1 MENKHQLFYKFD
13 ILSNP
18 PYLRIF
24 GNYNYKTTWSTYISI
39 LVIVFSAGFASYS
52 TIYYAKILEPNIYY
66 WKNSAYEKNLSIK
79 LNETLIM
86 FRIYESTEDNFNKN
100 EDLNIKAYIY
110 DHDFNASYEYK
121 KYEVTLEKCR
131 LGDNI
136 NYKFENTIKDYKEK
150 HLDKSIHD
158 FYCISRKDAEK
169 YTLSYNKYNGYT
181 YLTLFLYSNN
191 LTLVEKR
198 DYRIYLVLQNDF
210 VNHTNKS
217 SPININ
223 YFESYSSNFDDRI
236 VETTIFN
243 LDYIEYDSNDG
254 LFFDTFNSYHGI
266 RLHGQSQE
274 LFFKKKDNINY
285 IGAIKI
291 QININTFEKFKRYY
305 SKLQILLAE
314 IESISSLLF
323 TIGGILAN
331 LIARKKMSIDLSR
344 MIMKKKTEINKGDFE
359 LYKATPT
366 FNEIFG
372 DIEDIRDPKYAFKRT
387 NSLDS
392 RSLFSSKN
400 WGTFKTMMK
409 ATSFSSRQE
418 SKNIGLDKNNS
429 KTIRDKKIIKN
440 VILKNIDNNLINE
453 LKMKKIT
460 VSSIIKSYFPCFKD
474 KKTELINLCHS
485 IILNELSI
493 DTILIRLF
501 KLEKI
506 YNLLSEND
514 KAKIHLMEIK
524 EMEEINNYLNKN
536 FLTSTEEKDII
547 KSDEVVLQTSDE
559 KRKK

>member
-1 MENKHQLFYKFD
+1 MKNKHKLFYKLD

-39 LVIVFSAGFASYS
+39 LVILFSAGFASYS
-52 TIYYAKILEPNIYY
+52 SIYYAKFLEPYIYY
-66 WKNSAYEKNLSIK
+66 WKNSAFEKNLSIH

-86 FRIYESTEDNFNKN
+86 FRIYESNENNFNKN
-100 EDLNIKAYIY
+100 EDLIIKAFIY
-110 DHDFNASYEYK
+110 DHDFNTSYEYRRN
-121 KYEVTLEKCR
+121 EVTLEKCS

-136 NYKFENTIKDYKEK
+136 NYKFEKTIKQYKEK
-150 HLDKSIHD
+150 NLDKAIHD

-169 YTLSYNKYNGYT
+169 YSLSYNQFDGYT
-181 YLTLFLYSNN
+181 YLTLFVYSKNI
-191 LTLVEKR
+191 TLVENI

-210 VNHTNKS
+210 VNHTNKNR
-217 SPININ
+217 PININ
-223 YFESYSSNFDDRI
+223 YIESYSSNFDDKI

-254 LFFDTFNSYHGI
+254 LFFDTLNTYHGI
-266 RLHGQSQE
+266 RLNGQTQE
-274 LFFKKKDNINY
+274 LFFRKKDNINY

-291 QININTFEKFKRYY
+291 QINTNTFEKFKRYY

-344 MIMKKKTEINKGDFE
+344 MIMQKKTEINKGDFE
-359 LYKATPT
+359 LYKSTPT

-372 DIEDIRDPKYAFKRT
+372 DIEDLRNPKYVFKRT
-387 NSLDS
+387 NSLDNY
-392 RSLFSSKN
+392 KN
-400 WGTFKTMMK
+400 K
-409 ATSFSSRQE
+409 ARTSFSSRPQ
-418 SKNIGLDKNNS
+418 SKSIVLEKKDS
-429 KTIRDKKIIKN
+429 KTIKDKQIIKN
-440 VILKNIDNNLINE
+440 VILKNIDDNLINE

-514 KAKIHLMEIK
+514 KAKIHFMEIK
-524 EMEEINNYLNKN
+524 EMEEINNYLNKK
-536 FLTSTEEKDII
+536 FLTVTEEKDII
-547 KSDEVVLQTSDE
+547 KSDEVALQTKDDKS
-559 KRKK
+559 KK

>member
-1 MENKHQLFYKFD
+1 MLMKNKNELFYKLD

-39 LVIVFSAGFASYS
+39 LVILFSAGFASYS
-52 TIYYAKILEPNIYY
+52 SIYYAKFLEPNIYY
-66 WKNSAYEKNLSIK
+66 WKNSAFEKNLSIH

-86 FRIYESTEDNFNKN
+86 FRIYESNENNFNKN
-100 EDLNIKAYIY
+100 EDLIIKAFIY
-110 DHDFNASYEYK
+110 DHDFNTSY
-121 KYEVTLEKCR
+121 KYRRNEVTLEKCS

-136 NYKFENTIKDYKEK
+136 NYKFESIIKQYKEK
-150 HLDKSIHD
+150 HLDKAIHD

-169 YTLSYNKYNGYT
+169 YSLSYNQFDGYT
-181 YLTLFLYSNN
+181 YLTLFLYSKNI
-191 LTLVEKR
+191 TLVEKR

-210 VNHTNKS
+210 VNHTNKNR
-217 SPININ
+217 PININ
-223 YFESYSSNFDDRI
+223 YIESYSSNFDDRI

-254 LFFDTFNSYHGI
+254 LFFDTLNTYHGI
-266 RLHGQSQE
+266 RLHGQTQE
-274 LFFKKKDNINY
+274 LFFKKKNNINY

-291 QININTFEKFKRYY
+291 QINTNTFEKFKRYY

-372 DIEDIRDPKYAFKRT
+372 DIEDLRNPKYTFKRT
-387 NSLDS
+387 NSLDNY
-392 RSLFSSKN
+392 RITAK
-400 WGTFKTMMK
+400 
-409 ATSFSSRQE
+409 TSFSSRPQ
-418 SKNIGLDKNNS
+418 SKSIILEKKDS
-429 KTIRDKKIIKN
+429 KTVRDKQIIKN

-524 EMEEINNYLNKN
+524 EMEEINNYLNKK
-536 FLTSTEEKDII
+536 FLTVTEEKDII
-547 KSDEVVLQTSDE
+547 KSDEVALQTNDDKS
-559 KRKK
+559 KK

>member
-1 MENKHQLFYKFD
+1 MNNKHQLFYKLD

-24 GNYNYKTTWSTYISI
+24 GNHNYKTTWSTYISI

-52 TIYYAKILEPNIYY
+52 IIYYVKILEPNIYY
-66 WKNSAYEKNLSIK
+66 WKNSAYEKNLSIN

-86 FRIYESTEDNFNKN
+86 FRIYESTENNFNKN
-100 EDLNIKAYIY
+100 EDLNIKAYIH
-110 DHDFNASYEYK
+110 DHDFNTPYDYK
-121 KYEVTLEKCR
+121 RYEVTLEKCR

-136 NYKFENTIKDYKEK
+136 NYKFENTIKKYKEK

-158 FYCISRKDAEK
+158 FYCISRKDAEH
-169 YTLSYNKYNGYT
+169 YSLSYNQYDGYS
-181 YLTLFLYSNN
+181 YLSLFLYSTNIS
-191 LTLVEKR
+191 LVEKR

-210 VNHTNKS
+210 VNHTNKNR
-217 SPININ
+217 PININ
-223 YFESYSSNFDDRI
+223 YIESYSSNFDDRI
-236 VETTIFN
+236 VETTIFT

-254 LFFDTFNSYHGI
+254 LFFDTLNTYHGI
-266 RLHGQSQE
+266 RLHDQSQE
-274 LFFKKKDNINY
+274 LFFKKRDNINY
-285 IGAIKI
+285 IGAIKV

-359 LYKATPT
+359 LYQATPT

-372 DIEDIRDPKYAFKRT
+372 DIEDIRNPKYKFKRT
-387 NSLDS
+387 NSLDNYRIS
-392 RSLFSSKN
+392 IK
-400 WGTFKTMMK
+400 
-409 ATSFSSRQE
+409 TSFSSRQE
-418 SKNIGLDKNNS
+418 VKNIGLEKKDS
-429 KTIRDKKIIKN
+429 KAIRDKQIIKN
-440 VILKNIDNNLINE
+440 VILKNIDNNLDNE

-460 VSSIIKSYFPCFKD
+460 VSSIIRSYFPCFKD

-493 DTILIRLF
+493 DTILTRLF

-524 EMEEINNYLNKN
+524 EMEEVNNYLNKK
-536 FLTSTEEKDII
+536 FLTVTEDKDII
-547 KSDEVVLQTSDE
+547 KSDEVALQTNENKS
-559 KRKK
+559 KK

>member
-1 MENKHQLFYKFD
+1 MENKHQFFYKFD

-24 GNYNYKTTWSTYISI
+24 GNDNYKTTWSTYISI
-39 LVIVFSAGFASYS
+39 LVMVLSAAFASYS
-52 TIYYAKILEPNIYY
+52 SIYYAKFLEPNIYY
-66 WKNSAYEKNLSIK
+66 WKNSAYEKNLSIN

-86 FRIYESTEDNFNKN
+86 FRIYESTENNFNKN

-110 DHDFNASYEYK
+110 GHDFNTSYEYK
-121 KYEVTLEKCR
+121 RYEVTLEKCR

-136 NYKFENTIKDYKEK
+136 NYKFENTIRKYKEK
-150 HLDKSIHD
+150 HADKSIHD
-158 FYCISRKDAEK
+158 FYCISRKDAEN
-169 YTLSYNKYNGYT
+169 YSLSYNQYDGYT

-191 LTLVEKR
+191 ITLVEKR

-210 VNHTNKS
+210 VNHTNKNR
-217 SPININ
+217 PININ
-223 YFESYSSNFDDRI
+223 YIESYSSNFDDRI
-236 VETTIFN
+236 VETTIFT

-254 LFFDTFNSYHGI
+254 LFFDTLNTYHGI
-266 RLHGQSQE
+266 RLHDQSQE
-274 LFFKKKDNINY
+274 LFFKKRDNINY
-285 IGAIKI
+285 IGAIKV

-359 LYKATPT
+359 LYQATPT

-372 DIEDIRDPKYAFKRT
+372 DIEDIRNPKNKFKRT
-387 NSLDS
+387 NSLDNYRIS
-392 RSLFSSKN
+392 IK
-400 WGTFKTMMK
+400 
-409 ATSFSSRQE
+409 TSFSSRQE
-418 SKNIGLDKNNS
+418 VKNIGLEKKDS
-429 KTIRDKKIIKN
+429 KAIRDKQIIKN
-440 VILKNIDNNLINE
+440 VILKNIDNNLDNE

-460 VSSIIKSYFPCFKD
+460 VSSIIRSYFPCFKD

-493 DTILIRLF
+493 DTILTRLF

-524 EMEEINNYLNKN
+524 EMEEVNNYLNKK
-536 FLTSTEEKDII
+536 FLTVTEDKDII
-547 KSDEVVLQTSDE
+547 KSDEVALQTNENKS
-559 KRKK
+559 KK

>member
-1 MENKHQLFYKFD
+1 MKNKNELFYKLD

-39 LVIVFSAGFASYS
+39 LVILFSAGFASYS
-52 TIYYAKILEPNIYY
+52 SIYYAKFLEPNIYY
-66 WKNSAYEKNLSIK
+66 WKNSAFEKNLSIH

-86 FRIYESTEDNFNKN
+86 FRIYESNENNFNKN
-100 EDLNIKAYIY
+100 EDLIIKAFIY
-110 DHDFNASYEYK
+110 DHDFNTSY
-121 KYEVTLEKCR
+121 KYRRNEVTLEKCS

-136 NYKFENTIKDYKEK
+136 NYKFESIIKQYKEK
-150 HLDKSIHD
+150 HLDKAIHD

-169 YTLSYNKYNGYT
+169 YSLSYNQFDGYT
-181 YLTLFLYSNN
+181 YLTLFLYSKNI
-191 LTLVEKR
+191 TLVEKR

-210 VNHTNKS
+210 VNHTNKNR
-217 SPININ
+217 PININ
-223 YFESYSSNFDDRI
+223 YIESYSSNFDDRI

-254 LFFDTFNSYHGI
+254 LFFDTLNTYHGI
-266 RLHGQSQE
+266 RLHGQTQE
-274 LFFKKKDNINY
+274 LFFKKKNNINY

-291 QININTFEKFKRYY
+291 QINTNTFEKFKRYY

-372 DIEDIRDPKYAFKRT
+372 DIEDLRNPKYTFKRT
-387 NSLDS
+387 NSLDNY
-392 RSLFSSKN
+392 RITAK
-400 WGTFKTMMK
+400 
-409 ATSFSSRQE
+409 TSFSSRPQ
-418 SKNIGLDKNNS
+418 SKSIILEKKDS
-429 KTIRDKKIIKN
+429 KTVRDKQIIKN

-524 EMEEINNYLNKN
+524 EMEEINNCLNKK
-536 FLTSTEEKDII
+536 FLTVTEEKDII
-547 KSDEVVLQTSDE
+547 KSDEVALQTNDDKS
-559 KRKK
+559 KK

>member
-1 MENKHQLFYKFD
+1 MLMNNKHQLFYKLD

-24 GNYNYKTTWSTYISI
+24 GNHNYKTTWSTYISI

-52 TIYYAKILEPNIYY
+52 SIYYAKFLEPNIYY

-86 FRIYESTEDNFNKN
+86 FRIYESTENNFNKN
-100 EDLNIKAYIY
+100 EDLNIKAYM
-110 DHDFNASYEYK
+110 HEHNFNASYENNYD
-121 KYEVTLEKCR
+121 VTLEKCR

-136 NYKFENTIKDYKEK
+136 NYKFESTIRQYKEK
-150 HLDKSIHD
+150 HKDKSIHD

-169 YTLSYNKYNGYT
+169 YSLSYNQYDGYT

-191 LTLVEKR
+191 ISLVEKR

-210 VNHTNKS
+210 VNHTNKNR
-217 SPININ
+217 PININ
-223 YFESYSSNFDDRI
+223 YIESYSSNFDDRI
-236 VETTIFN
+236 VETTIFD

-254 LFFDTFNSYHGI
+254 LFFDTLKTYHGI

-331 LIARKKMSIDLSR
+331 LIAKKKMSIDLTR

-359 LYKATPT
+359 LYKTSPT

-372 DIEDIRDPKYAFKRT
+372 DIEDIRNPKYKFKRT
-387 NSLDS
+387 NSLDNF
-392 RSLFSSKN
+392 RNTIK
-400 WGTFKTMMK
+400 
-409 ATSFSSRQE
+409 TSFSSRQGVKSFGLE
-418 SKNIGLDKNNS
+418 KKDSKA
-429 KTIRDKKIIKN
+429 IRDKQIIKD
-440 VILKNIDNNLINE
+440 VILKNIDNNLDNE

-460 VSSIIKSYFPCFKD
+460 YSSIIRSYFPCFKD

-524 EMEEINNYLNKN
+524 EMEEINNYLNKK
-536 FLTSTEEKDII
+536 FLTVTEEKDII
-547 KSDEVVLQTSDE
+547 KSDEVALQTNDE
-559 KRKK
+559 KSKK

>member
-1 MENKHQLFYKFD
+1 MNNKHQLFYKLD

-24 GNYNYKTTWSTYISI
+24 GNHNYKTTWSTYISI
-39 LVIVFSAGFASYS
+39 LVIVFSACFASYS
-52 TIYYAKILEPNIYY
+52 IIYYVKILEPNIYY
-66 WKNSAYEKNLSIK
+66 WKNSAYEKNLSIN

-86 FRIYESTEDNFNKN
+86 FRIYESTENNFNKN
-100 EDLNIKAYIY
+100 EDLNIKAYIH
-110 DHDFNASYEYK
+110 DHDFNTPYEYK
-121 KYEVTLEKCR
+121 RYEVTLERCS
-131 LGDNI
+131 LGENI
-136 NYKFENTIKDYKEK
+136 NYKFENTIKKYKEK

-158 FYCISRKDAEK
+158 FYCISRKDAEQ
-169 YTLSYNKYNGYT
+169 YSLSYNQYDGYS
-181 YLTLFLYSNN
+181 YLSLFLYTNN
-191 LTLVEKR
+191 LSLVEKR

-210 VNHTNKS
+210 VNHTNKNR
-217 SPININ
+217 PININ
-223 YFESYSSNFDDRI
+223 YIESYSSNFDDRI
-236 VETTIFN
+236 VETTTFD

-254 LFFDTFNSYHGI
+254 LFFDTYNTYHGI

-291 QININTFEKFKRYY
+291 QININTFEKFLRYY

-331 LIARKKMSIDLSR
+331 LIAKKKMSIDLTR
-344 MIMKKKTEINKGDFE
+344 MIMKKKTEINRGDFE
-359 LYKATPT
+359 LYHANPT

-372 DIEDIRDPKYAFKRT
+372 DIEDMRNPKYKFKRT
-387 NSLDS
+387 NSLDNY
-392 RSLFSSKN
+392 RI
-400 WGTFKTMMK
+400 TIKT
-409 ATSFSSRQE
+409 AHSSRKDVK
-418 SKNIGLDKNNS
+418 SYGLEKKDSS
-429 KTIRDKKIIKN
+429 KTIRDKQIIKN
-440 VILKNIDNNLINE
+440 VILKNMDINLDND

-460 VSSIIKSYFPCFKD
+460 YTSIIKSYFPCFKD
-474 KKTELINLCHS
+474 KKTELINLCHT

-524 EMEEINNYLNKN
+524 EMEEINNYLNKK
-536 FLTSTEEKDII
+536 FLTVTEEKDII
-547 KSDEVVLQTSDE
+547 KSDEAALQTNDD
-559 KRKK
+559 KTKK

>member
-1 MENKHQLFYKFD
+1 MKNKNELFYKLD

-39 LVIVFSAGFASYS
+39 LVILFSAGFASYS
-52 TIYYAKILEPNIYY
+52 SIYYAKFLEPNIYY
-66 WKNSAYEKNLSIK
+66 WKNSAFEKNLSIH

-86 FRIYESTEDNFNKN
+86 FRIYESNENNFNKN
-100 EDLNIKAYIY
+100 EDLIIKAFIY
-110 DHDFNASYEYK
+110 DHDFNTSY
-121 KYEVTLEKCR
+121 KYRRNEVTLEKCS

-136 NYKFENTIKDYKEK
+136 NYKFESIIKQYKEK
-150 HLDKSIHD
+150 HLDKAIHD

-169 YTLSYNKYNGYT
+169 YSLSYNQFDGYT
-181 YLTLFLYSNN
+181 YLTLFLYSKNI
-191 LTLVEKR
+191 TLVEKR

-210 VNHTNKS
+210 VNHTNKNR
-217 SPININ
+217 PININ
-223 YFESYSSNFDDRI
+223 YIESYSSNFDDRI

-254 LFFDTFNSYHGI
+254 LFFDTLNTYHGI
-266 RLHGQSQE
+266 RLHGQTQE
-274 LFFKKKDNINY
+274 LFFKKKNNINY

-291 QININTFEKFKRYY
+291 QINTNTFEKFKRYY

-372 DIEDIRDPKYAFKRT
+372 DIEDLRNPKYTFKRT
-387 NSLDS
+387 NSLDNY
-392 RSLFSSKN
+392 RITAK
-400 WGTFKTMMK
+400 
-409 ATSFSSRQE
+409 TSFSSRPQ
-418 SKNIGLDKNNS
+418 SKSIILEKKDS
-429 KTIRDKKIIKN
+429 KTVRDKQIIKN

-524 EMEEINNYLNKN
+524 EMEEINNYLNKK
-536 FLTSTEEKDII
+536 FLTVTEEKDII
-547 KSDEVVLQTSDE
+547 KSDEVALQTNDNKS
-559 KRKK
+559 KK

>member
-1 MENKHQLFYKFD
+1 MKNKNELFYKLD

-39 LVIVFSAGFASYS
+39 LVILFSAGFASYS
-52 TIYYAKILEPNIYY
+52 SIYYAKFLEPNIYY
-66 WKNSAYEKNLSIK
+66 WKNSAFEKNLSIH

-86 FRIYESTEDNFNKN
+86 FRIYESNENNFNKN
-100 EDLNIKAYIY
+100 EDLIIKAFIY
-110 DHDFNASYEYK
+110 DHDFNTSY
-121 KYEVTLEKCR
+121 KYRRNEVTLEKCS

-136 NYKFENTIKDYKEK
+136 NYKFESIIKQYKEK
-150 HLDKSIHD
+150 HLDKAIHD

-169 YTLSYNKYNGYT
+169 YSLSYNQFDGYT
-181 YLTLFLYSNN
+181 YLTLFLYSKNI
-191 LTLVEKR
+191 TLVEKR

-210 VNHTNKS
+210 VNHTNKNR
-217 SPININ
+217 PININ
-223 YFESYSSNFDDRI
+223 YIESYSSNYDDRI

-254 LFFDTFNSYHGI
+254 LFFDTLNTYHGI
-266 RLHGQSQE
+266 RLHGQTQE
-274 LFFKKKDNINY
+274 LFFKKKNNINY

-291 QININTFEKFKRYY
+291 QINTNTFEKFKRYY

-372 DIEDIRDPKYAFKRT
+372 DIEDLRNPKYTFKRT
-387 NSLDS
+387 NSLDNY
-392 RSLFSSKN
+392 RITAK
-400 WGTFKTMMK
+400 
-409 ATSFSSRQE
+409 TSFSSRPQ
-418 SKNIGLDKNNS
+418 SKSIILEKKDS
-429 KTIRDKKIIKN
+429 KTVRDKQIIKN

-524 EMEEINNYLNKN
+524 EMEEINNYLNKK
-536 FLTSTEEKDII
+536 FLTVTEEKDII
-547 KSDEVVLQTSDE
+547 KSDEVALQTNDDKS
-559 KRKK
+559 KK

>member
-1 MENKHQLFYKFD
+1 MKNKNELFYKLD

-39 LVIVFSAGFASYS
+39 LVILFSAGFASYS
-52 TIYYAKILEPNIYY
+52 SIYYAKFLEPNIYY
-66 WKNSAYEKNLSIK
+66 WKNSAFEKNLSIH

-86 FRIYESTEDNFNKN
+86 FRIYESNENNFNKN
-100 EDLNIKAYIY
+100 EDLIIKAFIY
-110 DHDFNASYEYK
+110 DHDFNTSY
-121 KYEVTLEKCR
+121 KYRRNEVTLEKCS

-136 NYKFENTIKDYKEK
+136 NYKFESIIKQYKEK
-150 HLDKSIHD
+150 HLDKAMHD

-169 YTLSYNKYNGYT
+169 YSLSYNQFDGYT
-181 YLTLFLYSNN
+181 YLTLFLYSKNI
-191 LTLVEKR
+191 TLVEKR

-210 VNHTNKS
+210 VNHTNKNR
-217 SPININ
+217 PININ
-223 YFESYSSNFDDRI
+223 YIESYSSNFDDRI

-254 LFFDTFNSYHGI
+254 LFFDTLNTYHGI
-266 RLHGQSQE
+266 RLHGQTQE
-274 LFFKKKDNINY
+274 LFFKKKNNINY

-291 QININTFEKFKRYY
+291 QINTNTFEKFKRYY

-372 DIEDIRDPKYAFKRT
+372 DIEDLRNPKYTFKRT
-387 NSLDS
+387 NSLDNY
-392 RSLFSSKN
+392 RITAK
-400 WGTFKTMMK
+400 
-409 ATSFSSRQE
+409 TSFSSRPQ
-418 SKNIGLDKNNS
+418 SKSIILEKKDS
-429 KTIRDKKIIKN
+429 KTVRDKQIIKN

-524 EMEEINNYLNKN
+524 EMEEINNYLNKK
-536 FLTSTEEKDII
+536 FLTVTEEKDII
-547 KSDEVVLQTSDE
+547 KSDEVALQTNDDKS
-559 KRKK
+559 KK

>member
-1 MENKHQLFYKFD
+1 MNNKHQLFYKLD

-39 LVIVFSAGFASYS
+39 LVIIFSAAFASYS
-52 TIYYAKILEPNIYY
+52 SIYYAKFLEPNIYY
-66 WKNSAYEKNLSIK
+66 WKNSAYEKNVSIK

-86 FRIYESTEDNFNKN
+86 FRIYESNEDNFNKN
-100 EDLNIKAYIY
+100 EDLNIKAYMY
-110 DHDFNASYEYK
+110 DYDFNTSYEYK
-121 KYEVTLEKCR
+121 RYEVKLEKCS

-136 NYKFENTIKDYKEK
+136 NYKFENIIRNYKEK

-158 FYCISRKDAEK
+158 FYCISRKDSEK
-169 YTLSYNKYNGYT
+169 YSLSYNQFDGYSF
-181 YLTLFLYSNN
+181 LTLFLYSNN
-191 LTLVEKR
+191 ITLVEKQ

-210 VNHTNKS
+210 VNHTNKKH
-217 SPININ
+217 PININ
-223 YFESYSSNFDDRI
+223 YIESYSSNFDDRI

-254 LFFDTFNSYHGI
+254 LFFDTLNTYHGI
-266 RLHGQSQE
+266 RLHDQSQE

-291 QININTFEKFKRYY
+291 QINTNTFEKFKRYY

-323 TIGGILAN
+323 TIGSILAN

-372 DIEDIRDPKYAFKRT
+372 DIEDIRNPKYKFKRT
-387 NSLDS
+387 NSLDNY
-392 RSLFSSKN
+392 KN
-400 WGTFKTMMK
+400 MIK

-418 SKNIGLDKNNS
+418 AKSIGLNKKDS
-429 KTIRDKKIIKN
+429 KTIRDKQIIKN
-440 VILKNIDNNLINE
+440 VILKNFDNNLGNE

-524 EMEEINNYLNKN
+524 EMEEINNYLNKK
-536 FLTSTEEKDII
+536 FLTTTEEKDII
-547 KSDEVVLQTSDE
+547 KSDEVALQTNDGKE
-559 KRKK
+559 KK

>member
-1 MENKHQLFYKFD
+1 
-13 ILSNP
+13 
-18 PYLRIF
+18 
-24 GNYNYKTTWSTYISI
+24 
-39 LVIVFSAGFASYS
+39 
-52 TIYYAKILEPNIYY
+52 
-66 WKNSAYEKNLSIK
+66 
-79 LNETLIM
+79 M
-86 FRIYESTEDNFNKN
+86 FRIYESTENNFNKN
-100 EDLNIKAYIY
+100 EDLNIKAYM
-110 DHDFNASYEYK
+110 HEHNFNASYENNYD
-121 KYEVTLEKCR
+121 VTLEKCR

-136 NYKFENTIKDYKEK
+136 NYKFESTIRQYKEK
-150 HLDKSIHD
+150 HKDKSIHD

-169 YTLSYNKYNGYT
+169 YSLSYNQYDGYT

-191 LTLVEKR
+191 ISLVEKR

-210 VNHTNKS
+210 VNHTNKNR
-217 SPININ
+217 PININ
-223 YFESYSSNFDDRI
+223 YIESYSSNFDDRI
-236 VETTIFN
+236 VETTIFD

-254 LFFDTFNSYHGI
+254 LFFDTLKTYHGI

-331 LIARKKMSIDLSR
+331 LIAKKKMSIDLTR

-359 LYKATPT
+359 LYKTSPT

-372 DIEDIRDPKYAFKRT
+372 DIEDIRNPKYKFKRT
-387 NSLDS
+387 NSLDNF
-392 RSLFSSKN
+392 RNTIK
-400 WGTFKTMMK
+400 
-409 ATSFSSRQE
+409 TSFSSRQGVKSFGLE
-418 SKNIGLDKNNS
+418 KKDSKA
-429 KTIRDKKIIKN
+429 IRDKQIIKD
-440 VILKNIDNNLINE
+440 VILKNIDNNLDNE

-460 VSSIIKSYFPCFKD
+460 YSSIIRSYFPCFKD

-493 DTILIRLF
+493 DTILTRLF

-524 EMEEINNYLNKN
+524 EMEEINNYLNKK
-536 FLTSTEEKDII
+536 FLTVTEEKDII
-547 KSDEVVLQTSDE
+547 KSDEAALQTNDD
-559 KRKK
+559 KTKK

>member
-1 MENKHQLFYKFD
+1 MKNKNELFYKLD

-24 GNYNYKTTWSTYISI
+24 GNYNYKTTWSTSISI
-39 LVIVFSAGFASYS
+39 LLFLFSAGFASYS
-52 TIYYAKILEPNIYY
+52 SIYYAKFLEPNIYY
-66 WKNSAYEKNLSIK
+66 WKNSAFEKNLSIH

-86 FRIYESTEDNFNKN
+86 FRIYESNENNFNKN
-100 EDLNIKAYIY
+100 EDLIIKAFIY
-110 DHDFNASYEYK
+110 DHDFNTSY
-121 KYEVTLEKCR
+121 KYRRNEVTLEKCS

-136 NYKFENTIKDYKEK
+136 NYKFESIIKQYKEK
-150 HLDKSIHD
+150 HLDKAIHD

-169 YTLSYNKYNGYT
+169 YSLSYNQFDGYT
-181 YLTLFLYSNN
+181 YLTLFLYSKNI
-191 LTLVEKR
+191 TLVEKR

-210 VNHTNKS
+210 VNHTNKNR
-217 SPININ
+217 PININ
-223 YFESYSSNFDDRI
+223 YIESYSSNFDDRI

-254 LFFDTFNSYHGI
+254 LFFDTLNTYHGI
-266 RLHGQSQE
+266 RLHGQTQE
-274 LFFKKKDNINY
+274 LFFKKKNNINY

-291 QININTFEKFKRYY
+291 QINTNTFEKFKRYY

-372 DIEDIRDPKYAFKRT
+372 DIEDLRNPKYTFKRT
-387 NSLDS
+387 NSLDNY
-392 RSLFSSKN
+392 RITAK
-400 WGTFKTMMK
+400 
-409 ATSFSSRQE
+409 TSFSSRPQ
-418 SKNIGLDKNNS
+418 SKSIILEKKDS
-429 KTIRDKKIIKN
+429 KTVRDKQIIKN

-524 EMEEINNYLNKN
+524 EMEEINNYLNKK
-536 FLTSTEEKDII
+536 FLTVTEEKDII
-547 KSDEVVLQTSDE
+547 KSDEVALQTNDDKS
-559 KRKK
+559 KK

>member
-1 MENKHQLFYKFD
+1 MLMKNKNELFYKLD

-39 LVIVFSAGFASYS
+39 LVILFSAGFASYS
-52 TIYYAKILEPNIYY
+52 SIYYAKFLEPNIYY
-66 WKNSAYEKNLSIK
+66 WKNSAFEKNLSIH

-86 FRIYESTEDNFNKN
+86 FRIYESNENNFNKN
-100 EDLNIKAYIY
+100 EDLIIKAFIY
-110 DHDFNASYEYK
+110 DHDFNTSY
-121 KYEVTLEKCR
+121 KYRRNEVTLEKCS

-136 NYKFENTIKDYKEK
+136 NYKFESIIKQYKEK
-150 HLDKSIHD
+150 HLDKAIHD

-169 YTLSYNKYNGYT
+169 YSLSYNQFDGYT
-181 YLTLFLYSNN
+181 YLTLFLYSKNI
-191 LTLVEKR
+191 TLVEKR

-210 VNHTNKS
+210 VNHTNKNR
-217 SPININ
+217 PININ
-223 YFESYSSNFDDRI
+223 YIESYSSNFDDRI

-254 LFFDTFNSYHGI
+254 LFFDTLNTYHGI
-266 RLHGQSQE
+266 RLHGQTQE
-274 LFFKKKDNINY
+274 LFFKKKNNINY

-291 QININTFEKFKRYY
+291 QINTNTFEKFKRYY

-372 DIEDIRDPKYAFKRT
+372 DIEDLRNPKYTFKRT
-387 NSLDS
+387 NSLDNY
-392 RSLFSSKN
+392 RITAK
-400 WGTFKTMMK
+400 
-409 ATSFSSRQE
+409 TSFSSRPQ
-418 SKNIGLDKNNS
+418 SKSIILEKKDS
-429 KTIRDKKIIKN
+429 KTVRDKQIIKN

-524 EMEEINNYLNKN
+524 EMEEINNYLNKK
-536 FLTSTEEKDII
+536 FLTVTEEKDII
-547 KSDEVVLQTSDE
+547 KSDEVALQTNDNKS
-559 KRKK
+559 KK

>member
-1 MENKHQLFYKFD
+1 MKNKNELFYKLD

-39 LVIVFSAGFASYS
+39 LVILFSAGFASYS
-52 TIYYAKILEPNIYY
+52 SIYYAKFLEPNIYY
-66 WKNSAYEKNLSIK
+66 WKNSAFEKNLSIH

-86 FRIYESTEDNFNKN
+86 FRIYESNENNFNKN
-100 EDLNIKAYIY
+100 EDLIIKAFIY
-110 DHDFNASYEYK
+110 DHDFNTSY
-121 KYEVTLEKCR
+121 KYRRNEVTLEKCS

-136 NYKFENTIKDYKEK
+136 NYKFESIIKQYKEK
-150 HLDKSIHD
+150 HLDKAIHD

-169 YTLSYNKYNGYT
+169 YSLSYNQFDGYT
-181 YLTLFLYSNN
+181 YLTLFLYSKNI
-191 LTLVEKR
+191 TLVEKR

-210 VNHTNKS
+210 VNHTNKNR
-217 SPININ
+217 PININ
-223 YFESYSSNFDDRI
+223 YIESYSSNFDDRI

-254 LFFDTFNSYHGI
+254 LFFDTLNTYHGI
-266 RLHGQSQE
+266 RLHGQTQE
-274 LFFKKKDNINY
+274 LFFKKKNNINY

-291 QININTFEKFKRYY
+291 QINTNTFEKFKRYY

-372 DIEDIRDPKYAFKRT
+372 DIEDLRNPKYTFKRT
-387 NSLDS
+387 NSLDNY
-392 RSLFSSKN
+392 RITAK
-400 WGTFKTMMK
+400 
-409 ATSFSSRQE
+409 TSFSSRPQ
-418 SKNIGLDKNNS
+418 SKSIILEKKDS
-429 KTIRDKKIIKN
+429 KTVRDKQIIKN

-524 EMEEINNYLNKN
+524 EMEEINNYLNKK
-536 FLTSTEEKDII
+536 FLTVTEEKDII
-547 KSDEVVLQTSDE
+547 KSDEVALQTNDDKS
-559 KRKK
+559 KK

>member
-1 MENKHQLFYKFD
+1 MKNKNELFYKLD

-39 LVIVFSAGFASYS
+39 LVILFSAGFASYS
-52 TIYYAKILEPNIYY
+52 SIYYAKFLEPNIYY
-66 WKNSAYEKNLSIK
+66 WKNSAFEKNLSIH

-86 FRIYESTEDNFNKN
+86 FNIYESNENNFNKN
-100 EDLNIKAYIY
+100 EDLIIKAFIY
-110 DHDFNASYEYK
+110 DHDFNTSY
-121 KYEVTLEKCR
+121 KYRRNEVTLEKCS

-136 NYKFENTIKDYKEK
+136 NYKFESIIKQYKEK
-150 HLDKSIHD
+150 HLDKAIHD

-169 YTLSYNKYNGYT
+169 YSLSYNQFDGYT
-181 YLTLFLYSNN
+181 YLTLFLYSKNI
-191 LTLVEKR
+191 TLVEKR
-198 DYRIYLVLQNDF
+198 DYRIHLVLQNDF
-210 VNHTNKS
+210 VNHTNKNR
-217 SPININ
+217 PININ
-223 YFESYSSNFDDRI
+223 YIESYSSNFDDRI

-254 LFFDTFNSYHGI
+254 LFFDTLNTYHGI
-266 RLHGQSQE
+266 RLHGQTQE
-274 LFFKKKDNINY
+274 LFFKKKNNINY

-291 QININTFEKFKRYY
+291 QINTNTFEKFKRYY

-372 DIEDIRDPKYAFKRT
+372 DIEDLRNPKYTFKRT
-387 NSLDS
+387 NSLDNY
-392 RSLFSSKN
+392 RITAK
-400 WGTFKTMMK
+400 
-409 ATSFSSRQE
+409 TSFSSRPQ
-418 SKNIGLDKNNS
+418 SKSIILEKKDS
-429 KTIRDKKIIKN
+429 KTVRDKQIIKN

-524 EMEEINNYLNKN
+524 EMEEINNYLNKK
-536 FLTSTEEKDII
+536 FLTVTEEKDII
-547 KSDEVVLQTSDE
+547 KSDEVALQTNDNKS
-559 KRKK
+559 KK